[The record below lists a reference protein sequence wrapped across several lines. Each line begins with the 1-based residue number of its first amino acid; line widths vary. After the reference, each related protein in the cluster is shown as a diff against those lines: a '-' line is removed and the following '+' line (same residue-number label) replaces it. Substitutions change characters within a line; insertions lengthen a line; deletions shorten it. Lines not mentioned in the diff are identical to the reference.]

1 MELAGKLTTR
11 GMFSVWSPVCS
22 QGLRVSLA
30 ACCEA
35 LNIPVVGFILQPHRE
50 IEPVSAGYLGI
61 KDGDRTDFVWLIC
74 LWKMSLYINHFLIMF

>member
-1 MELAGKLTTR
+1 MWELYGTGWEIDNKRTVLSLVC
-11 GMFSVWSPVCS
+11 GLFSGSS
-22 QGLRVSLA
+22 RVSLA

-61 KDGDRTDFVWLIC
+61 NDGDRTDFVWLIC
-74 LWKMSLYINHFLIMF
+74 LWKMSF